1 MKDSHHLIFVDRFS
15 KMLMLL
21 CLSLGRR
28 GLILLHVFRIHGLP
42 LNVVQVHL
50 SVLEGILFTDWG
62 HSKSSSGSTLSL
74 MGIPRGRP
82 CATSLLNTLLP
93 GLNILCGS
101 AFIGKGGH
109 LSLFYLAVQKNVVP
123 GPYCSVQGQT
133 RRIQNSGADSLATG
147 P

>member
-21 CLSLGRR
+21 CLSPLLPRR
-28 GLILLHVFRIHGLP
+28 HILFHVFKIRGLP

-101 AFIGKGGH
+101 PFIGKGGH

-123 GPYCSVQGQT
+123 GPYCSVKGQK
-133 RRIQNSGADSLATG
+133 RRIQNSLAAG